1 MRLDTRGM
9 RFLFP
14 APHRRALRSALSA
27 LFVVFAGSAPAAEDA
42 DVIYLDTL
50 TPLEDFV
57 NFFSLRTNQ
66 NKKEGDT
73 VEVDEKPAS
82 HYLLAHA
89 NSRLLYKV
97 PPGASR
103 FQAYGVATTRFRR
116 NSSWFYEV
124 RADGVLLFRSQPL
137 NTYEKRQVRIDVELP
152 ADAKNLMLVVDNQG
166 NSAEDHSVW
175 AEPCFVFGSGLGPA
189 SEKTAGANRGLV
201 AKLPAAQLDG
211 VVLVE
216 GDQSVGTGFF
226 ALIRDQPF
234 VVTNQHVI
242 AGNKSVKIS
251 SRTGLSPAITGY
263 ILAKDRDLALLRI
276 DADPATLPVLK
287 IAEAA
292 TSTPVGEELLA
303 AGNSEGGG
311 TILQSEGRIVG
322 FGNDRI
328 EHDIATVS
336 GNSGSPLFSQ
346 KTWEVL
352 AMDTFYRVRRA
363 SRVTDPASRNNART
377 SLGDIRHFGV
387 RIDTA
392 KEWSAID
399 WDDWQK
405 ECAQIAALEYRLE
418 GLEKLLIDERKV
430 WITYP
435 DIALKVQAFE
445 TRTRGMSAG
454 SPNFN
459 DEATSLFQTLLNYA
473 QQQER
478 TANQLKDRNFG
489 HLRQKAENLA
499 AYAGQLEAALKAW
512 NINVADR
519 LKAEAR

>member
-1 MRLDTRGM
+1 MH
-9 RFLFP
+9 FLLS
-14 APHRRALRSALSA
+14 ALHRRALRIAQTVLIAVLTGPAL
-27 LFVVFAGSAPAAEDA
+27 AAEDA

-50 TPLEDFV
+50 TPLEEFV
-57 NFFSLRTNQ
+57 NFFRLRTNQ
-66 NKKEGDT
+66 TKQEGDV
-73 VEVDEKPAS
+73 VEVDDKPAS
-82 HYLLAHA
+82 HFLLAHA

-97 PPGASR
+97 PAGASR

-116 NSSWFYEV
+116 NSSWLYEV

-137 NTYEKRQVRIDVELP
+137 STYEKRQVRIDVELP
-152 ADAKNLMLVVDNQG
+152 ADAKNLMLVVDNHG

-175 AEPCFVFGSGLGPA
+175 AEPCFVLGAGSGPA
-189 SEKTAGANRGLV
+189 SARTASANRGLV

-287 IAEAA
+287 IAESA
-292 TSTPVGEELLA
+292 TSASVGEELLA

-328 EHDIATVS
+328 EHDIATVA

-352 AMDTFYRVRRA
+352 AMDTFYRIRRA
-363 SRVTDPASRNNART
+363 SRITDPASRNSSRT
-377 SLGDIRHFGV
+377 SLGDVRHFGV

-392 KEWSAID
+392 KEWSAIN

-405 ECAQIAALEYRLE
+405 ECLQIAALEYRLE
-418 GLEKLLIDERKV
+418 GLEKLLIDERNV

-445 TRTRGMSAG
+445 TRTKGMSAG
-454 SPNFN
+454 KP
-459 DEATSLFQTLLNYA
+459 
-473 QQQER
+473 
-478 TANQLKDRNFG
+478 QL
-489 HLRQKAENLA
+489 
-499 AYAGQLEAALKAW
+499 
-512 NINVADR
+512 
-519 LKAEAR
+519 